1 MLLRQQLNRYIS
13 EQPEFLHSF
22 SPVRLL
28 PSALAPHPWQREGAA
43 VRVRLGCGQLAIAW
57 APLPPRRIALLT
69 LPMLRAQFAFEG
81 VPAEARSA
89 FMRRFDLHTHRGG
102 G

>member
-1 MLLRQQLNRYIS
+1 MTAAAV
-13 EQPEFLHSF
+13 PERFERDMACTEADWL
-22 SPVRLL
+22 RLL
-28 PSALAPHPWQREGAA
+28 PSALAPHHWQREGAA